1 MKTVK
6 YSRQRESIKDYLMSN
21 KDHPTADMV
30 YSAIKEIYPHISLGT
45 VYRNLAFLVEQGD
58 VIKLSCGEECD
69 RFDIDTS
76 QHYHFIC
83 KKCHHVIDLKMH
95 DINHI
100 NIVAESNFDGQIEGH
115 KTYFFGTCKDCLDTD
130 KK

>member
-1 MKTVK
+1 MKTIK

-21 KDHPTADMV
+21 RNHPTADMV

-45 VYRNLAFLVEQGD
+45 VYRNLAFLVEQGE
-58 VIKLSCGEECD
+58 VIKLSCGEEYE
-69 RFDIDTS
+69 RFDINTS

-83 KKCHHVIDLKMH
+83 QNCHQVIDLEMH
-95 DINHI
+95 DIDHI
-100 NIVAESNFDGQIEGH
+100 NVVAGNNFGGRIDGH
-115 KTYFFGTCKDCLDTD
+115 KIYFFGICKECLHAD